1 MISIKSSKEIEL
13 MRKAGKIV
21 ALAHQ
26 QVSQAIRPGI
36 STAELDAI
44 AEKVIKN
51 NGAIPSFKGK
61 EGIKGSIFPATIC
74 ASINNEVVHGIP
86 DARVLREGD
95 IISIDI
101 GACMDGYHGDSAK
114 THPVEKISE
123 EARILIE
130 VTRQSF
136 YEGIKYA
143 KNNNRLSDIS
153 NAIQVFVETHGYSVV
168 RDFVGHG
175 IGKELQEE
183 PQIPNF
189 GKPGYGP
196 RLASGMTLA
205 IEPMVNIGDFR
216 VRILPNNWTVVTA
229 DGSLSAHYEHTILIT
244 EEQPEILTKL

>member
-1 MISIKSSKEIEL
+1 MISIKSNKEIEL

-21 ALAHQ
+21 AMAHQ
-26 QVSQAIRPGI
+26 QVSQAISPGI

-44 AEKVIKN
+44 AEKVIKE

-61 EGIKGSIFPATIC
+61 EGIKGSIFPSTIC

-101 GACMDGYHGDSAK
+101 GACIDGYHGDSAK
-114 THPVEKISE
+114 THPVGKISE
-123 EARILIE
+123 EARSLIE

-143 KNNNRLSDIS
+143 KSSNRLSDIS
-153 NAIQVFVETHGYSVV
+153 NAIQVFVETRGYSVV

-175 IGKELQEE
+175 IGRELQEE